1 MSASEKQRATTAER
15 RRRAVAMRF
24 AGVDYET
31 IAERLGYAGRA
42 AACKD
47 VQRALAPNI
56 AEDAAPSTDEARAL
70 ELMRLDRL
78 QAAAWPA
85 VLKGDLRA
93 IDTVVRII
101 ATRAKLRRDADAAE
115 RSAPPAT
122 PASEVSGIAS
132 LTERIAARRSTAT
145 G

>member
-1 MSASEKQRATTAER
+1 HQFE
-15 RRRAVAMRF
+15 
-24 AGVDYET
+24 
-31 IAERLGYAGRA
+31 
-42 AACKD
+42 
-47 VQRALAPNI
+47 RALFVGSRGGVLSDVRG
-56 AEDAAPSTDEARAL
+56 ERAL

-101 ATRAKLRRDADAAE
+101 STRAKIRRDADAAE
-115 RSAPPAT
+115 RGARQAT
-122 PASEVSGIAS
+122 PVAEVSGIAD
-132 LTERIAARRSTAT
+132 LTERIAARRGAAT

>member
-1 MSASEKQRATTAER
+1 MSDSEDRRARVAER
-15 RRRAVAMRF
+15 RRKAVGMRM

-47 VQRALAPNI
+47 IQRALAPRI
-56 AEDAAPSTDEARAL
+56 AEDVKVTTDEQRQL
-70 ELMRLDRL
+70 ELTRLDRL
-78 QAAAWPA
+78 QAAAWPGVIA
-85 VLKGDLRA
+85 GDLRA

-101 ATRAKLRRDADAAE
+101 ATRAKIRRDAEAAARDARE
-115 RSAPPAT
+115 TTPPVG
-122 PASEVSGIAS
+122 VSGIAD
-132 LTERIAARRSTAT
+132 LTERIAARRASTT

>member
-1 MSASEKQRATTAER
+1 MAASEEQRAKTAER

-47 VQRALAPNI
+47 IQRALAPNI
-56 AEDAAPSTDEARAL
+56 AEDAAPATDEQRAL

-101 ATRAKLRRDADAAE
+101 STRAKIRRDADAAE
-115 RSAPPAT
+115 RGARQAT
-122 PASEVSGIAS
+122 PVAEVSGIAD
-132 LTERIAARRSTAT
+132 LTERIAARRGAAT